1 MIVLLGKYNDA
12 YNFRCCTPMHAA
24 ASRGAAAAVPVDGY
38 ALSPELT
45 TSCGT
50 TLKSCLEDWP
60 F

>member
-12 YNFRCCTPMHAA
+12 YNFLCFTPMQPA
-24 ASRGAAAAVPVDGY
+24 ASRGATATVPVDGH

-50 TLKSCLEDWP
+50 TLKSGLED
-60 F
+60 